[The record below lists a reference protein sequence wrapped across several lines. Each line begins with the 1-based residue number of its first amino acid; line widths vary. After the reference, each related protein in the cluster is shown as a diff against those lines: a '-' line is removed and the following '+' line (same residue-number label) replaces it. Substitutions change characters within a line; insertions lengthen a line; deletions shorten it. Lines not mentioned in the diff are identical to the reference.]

1 MKEFVVR
8 HAQQIAGSSWFVNGI
23 TTVILVN
30 GVVIGMETVD
40 DLHAAFGFWFYLFN
54 QIAVGIFVVEAI
66 IKIVAHHP
74 RMHDYFKDGWNVFDF
89 IVVVLCLIPGS
100 GFIPMLARVL
110 RLLRVLSVIPSLRVL
125 VTVLVRSL
133 PGMLNIVALT
143 IVIFYVYGVAGH
155 YLFADVDP
163 THWRSLGISLLSL
176 FRIVTL
182 EDWTDIM
189 YAAMEAYWWAWMY
202 FVSLVLVGTFVVFNL
217 IIAVV
222 ISNHDRAT
230 QAEMHEK
237 YVKLRAEL
245 GDQSRSE
252 ALLLEIHEMREA
264 LNRLEHQVGV
274 RKRFAVERL
283 D

>member
-1 MKEFVVR
+1 MKSQIVQL
-8 HAQQIAGSSWFVNGI
+8 AQRIADSKWFLNGI
-23 TTVILVN
+23 TAVILLN
-30 GVVIGMETVD
+30 GVVIGLETVD
-40 DLHAAFGFWFYLFN
+40 ALNDAYGFWFLLFN
-54 QIAVGIFVVEAI
+54 QVAIGIFVVEAI

-74 RMHDYFKDGWNVFDF
+74 RMHEYFKDGWNVFDF
-89 IVVVLCLIPGS
+89 IVVVLCLIPSS
-100 GFIPMLARVL
+100 GHLPMLARVL
-110 RLLRVLSVIPSLRVL
+110 RLLRVLSVVPSLKVL

-133 PGMLNIVALT
+133 PGMFNIVLLT
-143 IVIFYVYGVAGH
+143 VVIFYVYGVAGH
-155 YLFADVDP
+155 YLFAENDP

-230 QAEMHEK
+230 QENLHDRYEQ
-237 YVKLRAEL
+237 LRDSL
-245 GDQSRSE
+245 DE
-252 ALLLEIHEMREA
+252 ASQNEILLMEIQQMREA
-264 LNRLEHQVGV
+264 LDRLENQVGTESAA
-274 RKRFAVERL
+274 R
-283 D
+283 

>member
-1 MKEFVVR
+1 MKTQIVR
-8 HAQQIAGSSWFVNGI
+8 LAKQIAESSWFLNGI

-30 GVVIGMETVD
+30 GVVIGLETVD
-40 DLHAAFGFWFYLFN
+40 TINEAFGFWFHLFN
-54 QIAVGIFVVEAI
+54 QVAVGIFVVEAI

-74 RMHDYFKDGWNVFDF
+74 RMHKYFSDGWNVFDF
-89 IVVVLCLIPGS
+89 TVVVLCLIPGS
-100 GFIPMLARVL
+100 GYIPMLARVL

-143 IVIFYVYGVAGH
+143 VVIFYVYGVAGH
-155 YLFADVDP
+155 YLFAEVDP

-189 YAAMEAYWWAWMY
+189 YAAMTAHWWAWMY

-222 ISNHDRAT
+222 ISNHDRAM
-230 QAEMHEK
+230 QDDLHEK
-237 YVKLRAEL
+237 YEKLRENL
-245 GDQSRSE
+245 GEQSRSE
-252 ALLLEIHEMREA
+252 ALLMEIHEIREA
-264 LNRLEHQVGV
+264 LNRLETQVGV
-274 RKRFAVERL
+274 ENSSR
-283 D
+283 

>member
-1 MKEFVVR
+1 MKTQVVQLAKR
-8 HAQQIAGSSWFVNGI
+8 IADSAWFLNGI

-30 GVVIGMETVD
+30 GVVIGFETVD
-40 DLHAAFGFWFYLFN
+40 TINDAFGLWFQLFN
-54 QIAVGIFVVEAI
+54 QIAVAIFVVEAI

-74 RMHDYFKDGWNVFDF
+74 RMQDYFKDGWNVFDF

-100 GFIPMLARVL
+100 GYIPMLARVL

-143 IVIFYVYGVAGH
+143 VVIFYVYGVAGH
-155 YLFADVDP
+155 YLFAEVDP

-189 YAAMEAYWWAWMY
+189 YAAMTAYWWAWMY

-230 QAEMHEK
+230 QEGLHEQ
-237 YVKLRAEL
+237 YEKLRENL
-245 GDQSRSE
+245 GEQSRTD
-252 ALLLEIHEMREA
+252 ALLLEIHEIREA
-264 LNRLEHQVGV
+264 LNRLESQVGAE
-274 RKRFAVERL
+274 KSTS
-283 D
+283 

>member
-1 MKEFVVR
+1 MKTQVVQLAKR
-8 HAQQIAGSSWFVNGI
+8 IADSAWFLNGI

-30 GVVIGMETVD
+30 GVVIGFETVD
-40 DLHAAFGFWFYLFN
+40 TINDAFGLWFQLFN
-54 QIAVGIFVVEAI
+54 QIAVAIFVVEAI

-74 RMHDYFKDGWNVFDF
+74 QMHDYFKDGWNVFDF

-100 GFIPMLARVL
+100 GYIPMLARVL

-143 IVIFYVYGVAGH
+143 VVIFYVYGVAGH
-155 YLFADVDP
+155 YLFAEVDP

-189 YAAMEAYWWAWMY
+189 YAAMTAYWWAWMY

-230 QAEMHEK
+230 QEGLHEQ
-237 YVKLRAEL
+237 YEKLRENL
-245 GDQSRSE
+245 GEQSRTD
-252 ALLLEIHEMREA
+252 ALLLEIHEIREA
-264 LNRLEHQVGV
+264 LNRLESQVGA
-274 RKRFAVERL
+274 KNSTS
-283 D
+283 

>member
-1 MKEFVVR
+1 MKTQIVQL
-8 HAQQIAGSSWFVNGI
+8 AKQIADSSWFLNAI

-30 GVVIGMETVD
+30 GVVIGFETVD
-40 DLHAAFGFWFYLFN
+40 SINNAFGHWFRLFN

-74 RMHDYFKDGWNVFDF
+74 RMQDYFKDGWNVFDF

-100 GFIPMLARVL
+100 GYIPMLARVL

-143 IVIFYVYGVAGH
+143 VVIFYVYGVAGH
-155 YLFADVDP
+155 YLFAEVDP

-230 QAEMHEK
+230 QEGLHEQ
-237 YVKLRAEL
+237 YEKLRENL
-245 GDQSRSE
+245 GEQSRTD
-252 ALLLEIHEMREA
+252 ALLLEIHEIREA
-264 LNRLEHQVGV
+264 LNRLESQVGAE
-274 RKRFAVERL
+274 KSTS
-283 D
+283 

>member
-1 MKEFVVR
+1 MKSRLIEF
-8 HAQQIAGSSWFVNGI
+8 AQRIVASRWFLNGI

-30 GVVIGMETVD
+30 GVIIGLETVD
-40 DLHAAFGFWFYLFN
+40 TLNDAFGFWFLLFN
-54 QIAVGIFVVEAI
+54 QVAVGIFVVEAI

-74 RMHDYFKDGWNVFDF
+74 RMLNYFKDGWNVFDF
-89 IVVVLCLIPGS
+89 TVVVLCLIPSS
-100 GFIPMLARVL
+100 GYLPMLARVL
-110 RLLRVLSVIPSLRVL
+110 RLLRILSVIPSLKVL

-133 PGMLNIVALT
+133 PGMFNIVLLT
-143 IVIFYVYGVAGH
+143 VVIFYVYAVAGH
-155 YLFADVDP
+155 HLFADIDP

-189 YAAMEAYWWAWMY
+189 YAAMEAHWWAWMF

-230 QAEMHEK
+230 QETLLDRYEK
-237 YVKLRAEL
+237 LHDSL
-245 GDQSRSE
+245 DQASRE
-252 ALLLEIHEMREA
+252 EVLLMEIQQIREA
-264 LNRLEHQVGV
+264 LNRVEQQVSAN
-274 RKRFAVERL
+274 KASP
-283 D
+283 

>member
-1 MKEFVVR
+1 MKNRVILL
-8 HAQQIAGSSWFVNGI
+8 AKQIADSRWFLNGI
-23 TTVILVN
+23 TTVILAN
-30 GVVIGMETVD
+30 GVVIGLETVD
-40 DLHAAFGFWFYLFN
+40 TVNDAFGFWFQLFN
-54 QIAVGIFVVEAI
+54 QVAVGIFVVEAI

-74 RMHDYFKDGWNVFDF
+74 RMHEYFKDGWNVFDF
-89 IVVVLCLIPGS
+89 IVVVMCLIPGS
-100 GFIPMLARVL
+100 GYIPMLARVL

-133 PGMLNIVALT
+133 PEMLNIVALT

-189 YAAMEAYWWAWMY
+189 YTAMAAYWWAWIY

-230 QAEMHEK
+230 QEGLHEK
-237 YVKLRAEL
+237 YARLREDL
-245 GDQSRSE
+245 GERSRTD
-252 ALLLEIHEMREA
+252 ALLMEIHEMREA
-264 LNRLEHQVGV
+264 LNRLESQVSAEDGP
-274 RKRFAVERL
+274 R
-283 D
+283 

>member
-1 MKEFVVR
+1 MKTQIV
-8 HAQQIAGSSWFVNGI
+8 HLAKQIADSSWFLNAI

-30 GVVIGMETVD
+30 GVVIGFETVD
-40 DLHAAFGFWFYLFN
+40 TINDAFGFWFHLFN

-74 RMHDYFKDGWNVFDF
+74 RMQDYFKDGWNVFDF

-100 GFIPMLARVL
+100 GYIPMLARVL

-143 IVIFYVYGVAGH
+143 VVIFYVYGVAGH
-155 YLFADVDP
+155 YLFAEVDP

-189 YAAMEAYWWAWMY
+189 YAAMTAYWWAWMY

-230 QAEMHEK
+230 QEGLHEQ
-237 YVKLRAEL
+237 YEKLRENL
-245 GDQSRSE
+245 GEQSRTD
-252 ALLLEIHEMREA
+252 ALLLEIHEIREA
-264 LNRLEHQVGV
+264 LNRLESQVGAE
-274 RKRFAVERL
+274 KSTS
-283 D
+283 

>member
-1 MKEFVVR
+1 MKIQVVQLAKR
-8 HAQQIAGSSWFVNGI
+8 IADSAWFLNGI

-30 GVVIGMETVD
+30 GVVIGFETVD
-40 DLHAAFGFWFYLFN
+40 TINDAFGLWFQLFN
-54 QIAVGIFVVEAI
+54 QIAVAIFVVEAI

-74 RMHDYFKDGWNVFDF
+74 QMHDYFKDGWNVFDF

-100 GFIPMLARVL
+100 GYIPMLARVL

-143 IVIFYVYGVAGH
+143 VVIFYVYGVAGH
-155 YLFADVDP
+155 YLFAEVDP

-189 YAAMEAYWWAWMY
+189 YAAMTAYWWAWMY

-230 QAEMHEK
+230 QEGLHEQ
-237 YVKLRAEL
+237 YEKLRENL
-245 GDQSRSE
+245 DEQSRTD
-252 ALLLEIHEMREA
+252 ALLLEIHEIREA
-264 LNRLEHQVGV
+264 LNRLESQVGAE
-274 RKRFAVERL
+274 KSTS
-283 D
+283 